1 MRRSIELLQARV
13 FVLSRLSSKP
23 GWLGLLFGSFV
34 LGMAT
39 SFVFPFMSLWG
50 MQSVGMTSLGF
61 GIFMTI
67 TSLSAMVLGTLLAR
81 WSDTRAPRRTV
92 LLLGG
97 LGGVLGYTGY
107 AFVTDPVL
115 LTIIGALLL
124 GVASA
129 GFSQLFAH
137 AREEL
142 SLPEHGGVDPSV
154 AMSLLRA
161 SFSLA
166 WTVGPALGALVLQRF
181 NYRGTFLVAASL
193 FAIFV
198 AVVWRFVPARP
209 PQHSPDAAAGES
221 LGRSLTRPVLLIHF
235 AAFALVFAASALNM
249 MNLPLLMTEEL
260 GGSAHHVGLA
270 FAIAPVAEMPLMVWF
285 GRLAARGHQVAVIR
299 FGVLMSVVYFAALA
313 LARAPVHVYPLQLL
327 SAASVAVT
335 MSVAIPYFQD
345 LLPGQTGVATS
356 VYSSSYSFGC
366 LLGYFSFGVLLE
378 SIGHRGITLL
388 ALAFGVLSLAML
400 VLMRRAPRSV
410 PERSTTGRAEL
421 ARPLVGSHLQ
431 E

>member
-1 MRRSIELLQARV
+1 MIQPFKPLSAR
-13 FVLSRLSSKP
+13 FSVLGRLSSAP
-23 GWLGLLFGSFV
+23 GWLGLSFGSFV

-39 SFVFPFMSLWG
+39 SFVFPFLSLWG
-50 MQSVGMTSLGF
+50 TQAVGMSSLGF
-61 GIFMTI
+61 GIFMTV
-67 TSLSAMVLGTLLAR
+67 TALSSMVLGTLLAR

-97 LGGVLGYTGY
+97 LGGALGYTGY
-107 AFVTDPVL
+107 AFVTEPVL
-115 LTIIGALLL
+115 LILIGTLLL

-129 GFSQLFAH
+129 SFSQLFAH

-142 SLPEHGGVDPSV
+142 SLPEHDGVDAAF

-181 NYRGTFLVAASL
+181 SYRGTFLVAASL
-193 FAIFV
+193 FALFV
-198 AVVWRFVPARP
+198 AVVLLCVPARP
-209 PQHSPDAAAGES
+209 PQPRAGAAAGES
-221 LGRSLTRPVLLIHF
+221 LGRLLTRPVLLANF
-235 AAFALVFAASALNM
+235 AAFALVFAASALNL

-260 GGSAHHVGLA
+260 RGSAQHIGLA
-270 FAIAPVAEMPLMVWF
+270 FAIAPIAEMPLMVWF

-299 FGVLMSVVYFAALA
+299 FGVLIGLVYFSALA
-313 LARAPVHVYPLQLL
+313 LVGAPSHVYPLQLL

-366 LLGYFSFGVLLE
+366 LLGYFSFGVLVE
-378 SIGHRGITLL
+378 SIGHRGVTLL
-388 ALAFGVLSLAML
+388 CAGFCALSFAVL
-400 VLMRRAPRSV
+400 VLARRAPEASPSARSWAAQ
-410 PERSTTGRAEL
+410 PTD
-421 ARPLVGSHLQ
+421 
-431 E
+431 